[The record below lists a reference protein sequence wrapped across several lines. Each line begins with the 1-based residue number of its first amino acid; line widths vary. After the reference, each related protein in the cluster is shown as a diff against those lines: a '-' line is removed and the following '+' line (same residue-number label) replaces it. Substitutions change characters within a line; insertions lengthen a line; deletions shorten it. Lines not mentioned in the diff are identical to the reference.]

1 MILLLLGGF
10 AVLQGLNQENQS
22 GTRFLTLER
31 GKRLADLVRDTDREL
46 VIEDHLTI
54 ADKAPPNEGYS
65 LAHWKTVFS
74 DVVLVVRVSQV
85 QSALTLEQ
93 DWITT
98 TVRATAQ
105 EVLKNSTAAELR
117 QGTQLKFKLDGGEIL
132 LGRTRVHAHSKLA
145 KPFRQG
151 KAYLIFASV
160 GPNDELWAYVDE
172 SYELADGKLLRQLV
186 REPSDEITEQDL
198 GSVLYEIRRT
208 ALDRR
213 PGVSIR

>member
-1 MILLLLGGF
+1 MRKVTVAMILLLLGGF

-85 QSALTLEQ
+85 QSALTPEQ

-145 KPFRQG
+145 KHRSDRMTSSGLMWTSHMSLPMASYCASWCENRQM
-151 KAYLIFASV
+151 
-160 GPNDELWAYVDE
+160 
-172 SYELADGKLLRQLV
+172 KL
-186 REPSDEITEQDL
+186 PS
-198 GSVLYEIRRT
+198 RT
-208 ALDRR
+208 
-213 PGVSIR
+213 